1 MVLMMKRDAWGLQ
14 KAFGK
19 KNEKHGYYFAMVAL
33 MPK

>member
-1 MVLMMKRDAWGLQ
+1 MMQGAYKRPLA
-14 KAFGK
+14 KT